1 MYIKTKMSSHVIK
14 NSKKMGIGKETV
26 QTMYQRSESQ
36 AHSMYHFVFSNFIT
50 VHPYNLITNIDIT
63 HSHDKYM
70 FINTNSIIRFRILRA
85 IQNTVL
91 SIHEVL

>member
-1 MYIKTKMSSHVIK
+1 
-14 NSKKMGIGKETV
+14 MGTGKETV
-26 QTMYQRSESQ
+26 QITYQRSESQ

-50 VHPYNLITNIDIT
+50 VHPYILITNTDIT

>member
-1 MYIKTKMSSHVIK
+1 
-14 NSKKMGIGKETV
+14 MGIGKEAA
-26 QTMYQRSESQ
+26 QTTYQRCESR
-36 AHSMYHFVFSNFIT
+36 AHSMYHLVFSNFIT
-50 VHPYNLITNIDIT
+50 VHSYILITNTDIT
-63 HSHDKYM
+63 HSHDTYM

>member
-1 MYIKTKMSSHVIK
+1 
-14 NSKKMGIGKETV
+14 MGIGKETV

-50 VHPYNLITNIDIT
+50 VHPYILITNTDIT
-63 HSHDKYM
+63 HSHDKYI

-91 SIHEVL
+91 SIHYVL